1 MLQLNKIMSI
11 RTRAL
16 RKNSTD
22 AENHLW
28 YFLRSRHLQGFKF
41 RRQYAIG
48 CYIVDFICIKKKLI
62 IEIDGG
68 QHTQA
73 LEYDANRTA
82 FLEAK
87 GYTVLRFW
95 NNNVFSDIDGVLTVI
110 LDTLRPSPHPLPR

>member
-1 MLQLNKIMSI
+1 MSL
-11 RTRAL
+11 RARAL

-28 YFLRSRHLQGFKF
+28 YFLRSRHFQGFKF
-41 RRQYAIG
+41 RRQYVIEH
-48 CYIVDFICIKKKLI
+48 YIVDFICIKKKLI

-73 LEYDANRTA
+73 LEYDTKRTA

-95 NNNVFSDIDGVLTVI
+95 NNDIFSNIDEVLTVI
-110 LDTLRPSPHPLPR
+110 LDM